1 MRREAALPNASS
13 HFQPL
18 WKVLVMFAFARRGLL
33 AILFTLFLPLPALAG
48 ETRVAVA
55 ANFTEPAKEIAAAFQ
70 KATRH
75 TAILSFGSSGNFI
88 TQLAHGAPFEVFL
101 SADAERPI
109 KAEQDGLAV
118 PGSRFTYA
126 TGRLVLYSVTP
137 GLVDA
142 KGAVL
147 HRGTFAHIAIADPA
161 AAPYGVA
168 AVQAMQKL
176 GVYPALAP
184 KLVKGTSIT
193 QAYQF
198 VATGAAELGFV
209 AASQVIAVSGG
220 SRWPVPKTLHAP
232 IDQQAVLLKTGVKNP
247 AALAFV
253 RFLKTPYAIAI
264 IRRYGYET
272 R

>member
-1 MRREAALPNASS
+1 
-13 HFQPL
+13 
-18 WKVLVMFAFARRGLL
+18 MFEFPRRGLF
-33 AILFTLFLPLPALAG
+33 AALFSFLLPLPAHAG
-48 ETRVAVA
+48 ETQVAVA
-55 ANFTEPAKEIAAAFQ
+55 ANFTEPAKEIATAFQ
-70 KATRH
+70 KATGH
-75 TAILSFGSSGNFI
+75 AATLIFGSSGNFM

-101 SADAERPI
+101 SADADRPK

-126 TGRLVLYSVTP
+126 IGRLVLYSITP
-137 GLVDA
+137 GLIDA
-142 KGAVL
+142 KGGVL
-147 HRGTFAHIAIADPA
+147 RRGTFAHIAIADPA
-161 AAPYGVA
+161 AAPYGA
-168 AVQAMQKL
+168 AAEQAMRKL

-184 KLVKGTSIT
+184 KLVKGSSIT

-232 IDQQAVLLKTGVKNP
+232 IDQQVVLLRTGAKNP
-247 AALAFV
+247 AALAFI
-253 RFLKTPYAIAI
+253 RFLKTPKAIAI
-264 IRRYGYET
+264 IRHYGYDT